1 MDKKEYTRLVGKHSR
16 SYSINLPKEITEKLD
31 IKIGSNITFKILED
45 IITLHKTNP
54 SIPIDIVTN
63 DAFDLTAKI
72 RNLKKK
78 ELQLNE
84 DCVIDQI
91 ESRGKINFES
101 REQTLNNIRIVLKEL
116 YQEFERL
123 KKNVEKTF
131 GDLGESFSIPTLNE
145 LNDVLLLS
153 KQLGGD
159 DVKSDY
165 DITIEFIKEIINR
178 KRKYQ
183 ELIKKTELLKNNQ
196 KIPSS
201 IASEIESEFTEEIDE
216 CERILEKIFG
226 LERSL

>member
-1 MDKKEYTRLVGKHSR
+1 MDEKEYIRRVGKHSR
-16 SYSINLPKEITEKLD
+16 SHSINLPKEITEKLD
-31 IKIGSNITFKILED
+31 IKIGSSITFKILED
-45 IITLHKTNP
+45 IITLHQTNS

-91 ESRGKINFES
+91 ESRGKINLES

-201 IASEIESEFTEEIDE
+201 IASEIELGFTEEIDE
-216 CERILEKIFG
+216 CEHILEKIFG
-226 LERSL
+226 LARSL